1 MWGYVLSGVS
11 SFVGNIRGAIR
22 RSSIVDVT
30 TNKLHINVLHP
41 GYFNAN
47 AKDENK
53 TKYTIDWSFLGTR
66 SKPIPPEVKVYVG
79 LLVFCFLTVLVASFI
94 DNQRLAFLCIGL
106 ILGGPLVLALA
117 DTFYPL
123 EEDPQ

>member
-1 MWGYVLSGVS
+1 MRGYVSSGGS
-11 SFVGNIRGAIR
+11 SVLGNIRGAKS
-22 RSSIVDVT
+22 RSSIMPE
-30 TNKLHINVLHP
+30 NKIRFHVNVRHP

-47 AKDENK
+47 AKDANT
-53 TKYTIDWSFLGTR
+53 TKYTIDWSFLGSR

-79 LLVFCFLTVLVASFI
+79 LLVFCVLTVVLASLI

-123 EEDPQ
+123 EETQQ